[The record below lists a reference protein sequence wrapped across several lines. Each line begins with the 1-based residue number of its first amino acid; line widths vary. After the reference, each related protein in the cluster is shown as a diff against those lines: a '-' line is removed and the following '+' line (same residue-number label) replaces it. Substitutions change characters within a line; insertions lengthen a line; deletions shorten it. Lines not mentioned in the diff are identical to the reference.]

1 MISSPAKAWAE
12 INTEEDR
19 RKVLG
24 TFVYPMI
31 GLCGLSVFIGT
42 FIGNTAGVS
51 AFQIAMTRCCA
62 IFVSLFG
69 GYFLAA
75 YAVNQLGKKLL
86 NRGEQYELNQQFV
99 GYAMV
104 VTFVLDIISGLFSI
118 SILHWILQ
126 FYTVFVVYEGARTLM
141 KVEEAK
147 LTRYTLIASVI
158 VIVCPALIAA
168 VFNELSVTKVSHPL
182 KHQLFSFSF
191 VCLPP
196 YPLTVN
202 TCLTEVMQT
211 IHILRPIFP
220 TLQPLQGFCSSL
232 CRFR

>member
-1 MISSPAKAWAE
+1 MNYKDLFNRVVLLISSPAKAWTE

-104 VTFVLDIISGLFSI
+104 VLVVTLQNRLCQKDIISY
-118 SILHWILQ
+118 ILCHTLADAQTTQ
-126 FYTVFVVYEGARTLM
+126 F
-141 KVEEAK
+141 
-147 LTRYTLIASVI
+147 
-158 VIVCPALIAA
+158 PAVPAA
-168 VFNELSVTKVSHPL
+168 
-182 KHQLFSFSF
+182 
-191 VCLPP
+191 
-196 YPLTVN
+196 
-202 TCLTEVMQT
+202 
-211 IHILRPIFP
+211 
-220 TLQPLQGFCSSL
+220 
-232 CRFR
+232 

>member
-1 MISSPAKAWAE
+1 MNYKDLFNRVVLLISSPAKAWAE

-86 NRGEQYELNQQFV
+86 NRGE
-99 GYAMV
+99 
-104 VTFVLDIISGLFSI
+104 
-118 SILHWILQ
+118 
-126 FYTVFVVYEGARTLM
+126 RTLM

-168 VFNELSVTKVSHPL
+168 VFNELSV
-182 KHQLFSFSF
+182 
-191 VCLPP
+191 
-196 YPLTVN
+196 
-202 TCLTEVMQT
+202 
-211 IHILRPIFP
+211 ILN
-220 TLQPLQGFCSSL
+220 
-232 CRFR
+232 

>member
-1 MISSPAKAWAE
+1 MRLVRFYRYFYWKYS
-12 INTEEDR
+12 
-19 RKVLG
+19 
-24 TFVYPMI
+24 
-31 GLCGLSVFIGT
+31 
-42 FIGNTAGVS
+42 
-51 AFQIAMTRCCA
+51 RCICFSDSNDPLLRH
-62 IFVSLFG
+62 FVSLFG

-168 VFNELSVTKVSHPL
+168 VFNELSV
-182 KHQLFSFSF
+182 
-191 VCLPP
+191 
-196 YPLTVN
+196 
-202 TCLTEVMQT
+202 
-211 IHILRPIFP
+211 ILN
-220 TLQPLQGFCSSL
+220 
-232 CRFR
+232 